1 MEGYLQE
8 SNEKEC
14 QSFFQNLS
22 LSINDQ
28 QKVQYNDF
36 TQNGMNVQ
44 QAQQKSSGINSNS
57 MYSSTPANLSTFP
70 HQNSVPLTNNNPA
83 NAQTTNNLRQYQ
95 GSMPAKV
102 SPHMYQQTFP
112 QVASTIVNAN
122 TYKPPTMPPTNG
134 DQLSNGVPSNKD
146 WNTAS
151 TTQPRNGE
159 FAAAPFSNAVGGSVG
174 NGNCSNQ
181 QQLSHQSVTGVH
193 QVGGLQNRLMTSGP
207 SPGNQSMYHHS
218 NTFQHLGWGSTDNQ
232 RSTFSITGQNPP
244 PLRSSA
250 TSSVIG
256 GPVVSTQNAQMSWL
270 PQIASNANYHQQPRA
285 NILNQTS
292 NMQQYQSRQSGNSM
306 GGTNEMMVGMLK
318 GNTQQSN
325 NHDFTQSAASIQQQA
340 SPWNN
345 NQYVQPDMVSTQQ
358 HDNTWAHQTSHQQLY
373 NRQVAP
379 RSVAMHETSVI
390 GQQASSFHGDSSQT
404 TVQQN
409 PGAQAAWNAAGF
421 MQQQQQD
428 FMRQGQQHTMRSDNN
443 WQNTNIDVNNLWQ
456 PVHPDRN
463 QNQSVQDFQM
473 SNKFKYQNTSG
484 SQMIIG
490 KSRSEVKGKQ
500 LWDPNNKSQPPPVVH
515 SNQQLVDKR
524 KTKAPDVMKL
534 MEEFGKTSINQNEAP
549 KKIVPRPNTSRNLI
563 MSLSEKFQR
572 SEEIAKLKSF
582 MERNNLSTKLA
593 TNNVNGAK
601 WVVELKFNEKYE
613 NLVGVGDS
621 VDQKDAV
628 EKAVCCLLN
637 ELEKSGLID
646 NKNKTKSDITIL
658 KNTSLTNNAK
668 NNMMKNN
675 FGNPDNRRYKNIR
688 PNTNNIK
695 NNAVTN
701 NVVANNNK
709 QQNNV
714 PIPPPFIFN
723 NGHQGNHPRP
733 PPHHEPMPWYP
744 YGPPPPMG
752 PNFRPPMGQ
761 NFRPHFDHGIHPMGP
776 PMMFNGPRPMMPQ
789 PYHPMMMPHH
799 IHGNHPMMY
808 PQPPHQ
814 HPINFMDPDMDDEEM
829 FPSADSFIDRMIMN
843 QREAAMQTGEMFDG
857 PNMRLGDDWNNSK
870 QVKMSLDD
878 RHVYDKHN
886 QIYPS
891 KSELDAFE
899 KIVGVT
905 EKVLKKLSDKF
916 VNEDYPITS
925 PEAKQDLGSGDGSS
939 KAAEVVANQVQVEKG
954 AGDEPSPTKLEQ
966 KPKVQILKRP
976 KKSSSTTNVLDDRPR
991 ILNGVS
997 RVGHLSK
1004 GLIIKGDNVVE
1015 IIAYCGEVPTSKLLD
1030 RVMEHIPGELN
1041 KASQDLICKVE
1052 RTEAGFNVIAESQ
1065 FKITLAVTMT
1075 WVKMD
1080 SRREKQNGE
1089 VEEKKK
1095 DEETSSDDKN
1105 GEEITLADKKNEDI
1119 SMIDLPENVLSEK
1132 LQLEAL
1138 AKVRQAKW
1146 FQQHA
1151 SRMETCMTVIRIF
1164 RDMQNRVEAWKSLP
1178 CWTLEVIVYK
1188 ALISSNE
1195 QMSTADAFRRVLEV
1209 IAGGLLM
1216 PDGPGIKDPCEKGEQ
1231 DILATCHPQVLEDIT
1246 AFAQTSLSLI
1256 AFRAIHQVLDVPRI
1270 AAVKPIIFSNNA
1282 RPGLVEKIVIK
1293 QKEKEDEKIS
1303 NQLSNENSVKCD
1315 KPENETKETSQEQVL
1330 TKE

>member
-1 MEGYLQE
+1 
-8 SNEKEC
+8 
-14 QSFFQNLS
+14 
-22 LSINDQ
+22 
-28 QKVQYNDF
+28 
-36 TQNGMNVQ
+36 MNVQ
-44 QAQQKSSGINSNS
+44 QVQNKSSIASNNSNS
-57 MYSSTPANLSTFP
+57 MYSSTPANLSNFP
-70 HQNSVPLTNNNPA
+70 HQNSVPMPNNNPA
-83 NAQTTNNLRQYQ
+83 NSQTTNNLRQYQ
-95 GSMPAKV
+95 GNMPAKV

-112 QVASTIVNAN
+112 PVASTIVNAN

-134 DQLSNGVPSNKD
+134 NQLSNGVPSNKD
-146 WNTAS
+146 WNTNS
-151 TTQPRNGE
+151 TTQPRNGVSE
-159 FAAAPFSNAVGGSVG
+159 FAAQPFSNAVGGSVG
-174 NGNCSNQ
+174 SGNGSNQ

-193 QVGGLQNRLMTSGP
+193 QVGGLQNRLMSSGP
-207 SPGNQSMYHHS
+207 STGNQSMYHPS
-218 NTFQHLGWGSTDNQ
+218 NTFQHLSWGTADNQ
-232 RSTFSITGQNPP
+232 RSTFGITSQNPP
-244 PLRSSA
+244 PTVLRSST
-250 TSSVIG
+250 TSSVIA
-256 GPVVSTQNAQMSWL
+256 GPVVSTQDHQLSWL
-270 PQIASNANYHQQPRA
+270 PTMASNASYHQQPRA
-285 NILNQTS
+285 NLLNASS
-292 NMQQYQSRQSGNSM
+292 NMQQFQSRPAANSM
-306 GGTNEMMVGMLK
+306 GSSDMMMGMLK
-318 GNTQQSN
+318 GNTQQCN
-325 NHDFTQSAASIQQQA
+325 NHDFNQAAPSIQQQA

-345 NQYVQPDMVSTQQ
+345 NQYVQPEMVATQQ
-358 HDNTWAHQTSHQQLY
+358 HDNTWAHQTSHQPIY

-379 RSVAMHETSVI
+379 RSVAIHETSVI
-390 GQQASSFHGDSSQT
+390 GQQASSFHGDNNQT
-404 TVQQN
+404 TVQQH

-421 MQQQQQD
+421 MQQQQQQQD
-428 FMRQGQQHTMRSDNN
+428 FIRQGQQHTMRSDNN

-456 PVHPDRN
+456 PPVHPDRN
-463 QNQSVQDFQM
+463 QNANMQDFQM
-473 SNKFKYQNTSG
+473 SSKFKYQNSAG
-484 SQMIIG
+484 SQLMIG

-515 SNQQLVDKR
+515 SDQQLVDKR
-524 KTKAPDVMKL
+524 KVKGPDVMKL
-534 MEEFGKTSINQNEAP
+534 MEEFGKTAINQNEVP
-549 KKIVPRPNTSRNLI
+549 KKIVPRPNPSRNLI

-601 WVVELKFNEKYE
+601 WVVELKFNEKFE
-613 NLVGVGDS
+613 TIVGVGEA

-637 ELEKSGLID
+637 QLEKSGLME
-646 NKNKTKSDITIL
+646 NKNKPKGDITIL
-658 KNTSLTNNAK
+658 KNTAMNNAK
-668 NNMMKNN
+668 TNAMKNTFN
-675 FGNPDNRRYKNIR
+675 NPDNRRYKNIR
-688 PNTNNIK
+688 PNTSNVK

-701 NVVANNNK
+701 NVVPNSNK

-733 PPHHEPMPWYP
+733 SPHHEPMPWYP
-744 YGPPPPMG
+744 YPPPMG
-752 PNFRPPMGQ
+752 PNFRLPMGQ
-761 NFRPHFDHGIHPMGP
+761 NFRPHFDHGVHHPMGP
-776 PMMFNGPRPMMPQ
+776 PMMFNGPRPMIPQ

-808 PQPPHQ
+808 PQPPHH
-814 HPINFMDPDMDDEEM
+814 HPMNFMDPDVDDEEM

-843 QREAAMQTGEMFDG
+843 QREATMQAGEMFDG

-870 QVKMSLDD
+870 QSKMSLDD
-878 RHVYDKHN
+878 RHIYDKHN

-925 PEAKQDLGSGDGSS
+925 PEAKQELGSGDGSS
-939 KAAEVVANQVQVEKG
+939 KVTAIANKVQVEKG
-954 AGDEPSPTKLEQ
+954 AGDEASPKKQEQ

-976 KKSSSTTNVLDDRPR
+976 KKSSSSTTNVLDDRPR

-1015 IIAYCGEVPTSKLLD
+1015 IVAYCGEVPTSKLLD
-1030 RVMEHIPGELN
+1030 RVMEHIPEELS
-1041 KASQDLICKVE
+1041 KASEDLICKVE
-1052 RTEAGFNVIAESQ
+1052 RTEAGFNVIAESL

-1075 WVKMD
+1075 WVEMD
-1080 SRREKQNGE
+1080 SRREKQNDDVE
-1089 VEEKKK
+1089 EEKK
-1095 DEETSSDDKN
+1095 DEDCSLDENKVESSPAV
-1105 GEEITLADKKNEDI
+1105 EKKDI
-1119 SMIDLPENVLSEK
+1119 SMVDLPENVLSEK
-1132 LQLEAL
+1132 LQLAAL

-1151 SRMETCMTVIRIF
+1151 SRMDTCMTVIRIF
-1164 RDMQNRVEAWKSLP
+1164 REMQNRVEAWKSLP

-1188 ALISSNE
+1188 ALTSSNE

-1209 IAGGLLM
+1209 IAGGLLL
-1216 PDGPGIKDPCEKGEQ
+1216 PDGPGIRDPCEKGDQ
-1231 DILATCHPQVLEDIT
+1231 DILASCVPQVLEDIT

-1270 AAVKPIIFSNNA
+1270 AAVKPIIFSNNM
-1282 RPGLVEKIVIK
+1282 RQGLVGKITIK
-1293 QKEKEDEKIS
+1293 QKEVEKS
-1303 NQLSNENSVKCD
+1303 EEVSEGSSAENSVKDD
-1315 KPENETKETSQEQVL
+1315 KPNNETKEMSPEEVL
-1330 TKE
+1330 IKE